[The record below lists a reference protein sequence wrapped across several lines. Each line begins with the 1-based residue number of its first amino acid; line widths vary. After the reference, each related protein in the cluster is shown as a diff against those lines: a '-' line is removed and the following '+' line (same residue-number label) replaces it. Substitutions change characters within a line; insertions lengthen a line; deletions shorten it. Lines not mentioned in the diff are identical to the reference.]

1 MNIFELIFQDIWLTA
16 FIIIIPCWLIYKF
29 RRSYVLGL
37 GFTLLGIFLIC
48 SRLIFDC
55 IFGYIGLDDFN
66 LHQIFYLEGRRA
78 SSIAGAY
85 GFLIGGLLL
94 IIFQFISETFFG
106 GNKM

>member
-16 FIIIIPCWLIYKF
+16 FIIVIPCWLIWKF
-29 RRSYVLGL
+29 HHSYVLGL
-37 GFTLLGIFLIC
+37 VFILLGVLLIC
-48 SRLIFDC
+48 SRLIFDY
-55 IFGYIGLDDFN
+55 IFGYVGLDDFN
-66 LHQIFYLEGRRA
+66 LHQFFYLQGRRPG
-78 SSIAGAY
+78 SIAGAY